1 MPSKFSS
8 YDAVMMKQ
16 YTGPYLPNKIFR
28 RFLGGARALKR
39 LSRKSFLLPVSL
51 SHFSTI
57 KIRVLAD
64 FSLLF
69 LQIKSSSDVNV
80 FLQTGNVK
88 YS

>member
-16 YTGPYLPNKIFR
+16 YTGPYLPNKIFT
-28 RFLGGARALKR
+28 RFLGGLVLQNDCRER
-39 LSRKSFLLPVSL
+39 VFLLPVSL

-57 KIRVLAD
+57 QIGVLVD

-69 LQIKSSSDVNV
+69 LQIESSSDVNL

-88 YS
+88 